1 MPIYG
6 KNETLHHSSTNTL
19 FIYQAK
25 KFGSETL
32 FEGYIISF
40 ITQKFTILNFY
51 CLSFVAIVLL
61 FVICP
66 NMVKD
71 KVWCRGRKLTELIG
85 LQKYNSK
92 IRNVYV
98 WTRPN
103 FYGGM
108 PSYKG
113 LDQSGWFFCL

>member
-32 FEGYIISF
+32 FEGYIIPF
-40 ITQKFTILNFY
+40 ITQKVQNFKFL
-51 CLSFVAIVLL
+51 LSFVCCYCPIV
-61 FVICP
+61 C
-66 NMVKD
+66 NMPKYGQRYSLVQGKEIYRAD
-71 KVWCRGRKLTELIG
+71 WPS
-85 LQKYNSK
+85 KYNSK